1 MGESPAQSYDPAF
14 FDPLALIEE
23 KHFWFRARARVIA
36 AMARTCAAGLAP
48 GYRVLEIG
56 CGTGNILR
64 ALQDACAQG
73 VVTGMDLFAGGL
85 VHARRRSN
93 CPLVQGDVLAP
104 PFGVP
109 FHLIG
114 VFDVLEHLVDD
125 RGVLVQLRKM
135 LAPGGRLL
143 LTVPAHPS
151 LWSYFDEHSCHQ
163 RRYETQELADKL
175 SEAGFEVEYLTEY
188 MVGIMPLMWLGR
200 KLAGFARKRARSGNG
215 AKTGDLDLKVVPV
228 LNEVLAWVLA
238 RELGRISRREPLPFG
253 ASILAIARPIESSR

>member
-1 MGESPAQSYDPAF
+1 MGEPPSRSYDPAY

-36 AMARTCAAGLAP
+36 TIAHHFAGGFAP

-64 ALQDACAQG
+64 ALQEACAHG
-73 VVTGMDLFAGGL
+73 MVMGMDLFGEGL

-109 FHLIG
+109 FHMIG
-114 VFDVLEHLVDD
+114 AFDVLEHLEDD

-135 LAPGGRLL
+135 LAPEGKLL
-143 LTVPAHPS
+143 LTVPAHPA
-151 LWSYFDEHSCHQ
+151 LWSYFDEHSCQQ
-163 RRYETQELADKL
+163 RRYQTQELAGKL

-188 MVGIMPLMWLGR
+188 MMGIMPLMWIGR
-200 KLAGFARKRARSGNG
+200 KLAALGHSGARSSNG
-215 AKTGDLDLKVVPV
+215 AKPADLDLKVIPV
-228 LNEVLAWVLA
+228 LNGMLGWVLS
-238 RELGRISRREPLPFG
+238 RELGYISRRKRLPFG
-253 ASILAIARPIESSR
+253 ASILAVARPIESPC

>member
-1 MGESPAQSYDPAF
+1 MVESPAQSYDPAF

-36 AMARTCAAGLAP
+36 TMARAAAAGFVP

-64 ALQDACAQG
+64 VLQEACSQG
-73 VVTGMDLFAGGL
+73 SVMGMDLFGEGL
-85 VHARRRSN
+85 VHARRRSS

-104 PFGVP
+104 PFEVP
-109 FHLIG
+109 FHMIG
-114 VFDVLEHLVDD
+114 AFDVLEHLQDD

-135 LAPGGRLL
+135 LAPGGKLL

-163 RRYETQELADKL
+163 RRYELRELATKL

-188 MVGIMPLMWLGR
+188 MVGIMPLMWIGR
-200 KLAGFARKRARSGNG
+200 KLAGVAHSGARSGNG
-215 AKTGDLDLKVVPV
+215 VKTADLDLKVVPV
-228 LNEVLAWVLA
+228 LNGLLTWVLS
-238 RELGRISRREPLPFG
+238 RELGHIERRERLPFG
-253 ASILAIARPIESSR
+253 ASILAVARPIESAR